1 MKVEKSNNTF
11 LRTTITIYFLLGL
24 IAFSIRLYLNF
35 SQELIPGVNGGYYPL
50 QVRSILTNGL
60 LGFSDM
66 PLLFY
71 FDAYLIKFITFFGL
85 SLTDTLIMIVVK
97 IVDSFSIPLLL
108 IPLYKI
114 IRLEGHKT
122 PIIFETSIISFA
134 VLSFSPLI
142 LTSDLQ
148 KNALA
153 ITFLF
158 CFVAYLLSYLNNKR
172 RFEMILSIVFLILTG
187 LTHFGTFIIA
197 VLFLVLIIGY
207 IYKRKA
213 IIPLSIVILIGL
225 GLIAVFDITRL
236 NRLFSV
242 GALAFENSALL
253 NKMLAPPD
261 ILIILVSIVLAVVG
275 IIILKTKS
283 SKLRLVQKA
292 IIFACIVCLIFLSF
306 PLLDGEYFKRLSL
319 FLFIFQILFILQI
332 SSVISIKQHKAISIS
347 LFLFIFL
354 SIFAVTGHPKE
365 TIIDKNAYKELK
377 ELKSVIRNDDETIV
391 IARHGLE
398 WWTAWA
404 LHTKVGQDK
413 AIDSE
418 LFNKYKRIIF
428 INQMSGFSDDSKNTP
443 FHEPKIPRN
452 SEMIFSAEYFKAF
465 KWNNNQSLVS
475 QF

>member
-1 MKVEKSNNTF
+1 MKVKKSNNTF

-24 IAFSIRLYLNF
+24 IALSIRLYLNF

-85 SLTDTLIMIVVK
+85 SLTDTLIMNVVK

-122 PIIFETSIISFA
+122 PKIFETSIISFA

-158 CFVAYLLSYLNNKR
+158 CFVGYLLSYLNNKK
-172 RFEMILSIVFLILTG
+172 RFEMILSIVFLILIG

-225 GLIAVFDITRL
+225 GFIAAFDITRL

-261 ILIILVSIVLAVVG
+261 ILIILISIVLSIVG
-275 IIILKTKS
+275 IITLKTKS
-283 SKLRLVQKA
+283 SKLRLLQKA

-332 SSVISIKQHKAISIS
+332 SSVISMRQHKAISIF

-354 SIFAVTGHPKE
+354 SIFAVTGHPK
-365 TIIDKNAYKELK
+365 
-377 ELKSVIRNDDETIV
+377 
-391 IARHGLE
+391 
-398 WWTAWA
+398 
-404 LHTKVGQDK
+404 
-413 AIDSE
+413 
-418 LFNKYKRIIF
+418 
-428 INQMSGFSDDSKNTP
+428 
-443 FHEPKIPRN
+443 
-452 SEMIFSAEYFKAF
+452 
-465 KWNNNQSLVS
+465 
-475 QF
+475 